1 MSSDS
6 VPPDAV
12 PPDAVLS
19 PPSSV
24 LVLIPAA
31 GSGSRFGG
39 EIPKQF
45 RPLAGT
51 PILLRVIER
60 FFNDD
65 VVKQIIVAVGE
76 PLLANVKQ
84 TERVRFVAGG
94 ATRQESVTNAFAA
107 AEEEFDVVAVHDAV
121 RPFFKRATFHALID
135 AAREYGGAFPAAPVT
150 DTIHVVR
157 DGALVS
163 TPDRSTLVAA
173 QTPQCFRP
181 EVLRETLARA
191 REDQF
196 DATDEAGLAAR
207 YGFVVRAV
215 PGDVSNF
222 KITRAED
229 LAFAEAHFEELSA
242 P

>member
-1 MSSDS
+1 MS
-6 VPPDAV
+6 A
-12 PPDAVLS
+12 
-19 PPSSV
+19 
-24 LVLIPAA
+24 LVIIPAA

-45 RPLAGT
+45 LQLAGT

-60 FFNDD
+60 FFNNPD
-65 VVKQIIVAVGE
+65 VAQIVVAVAE

-94 ATRQESVTNAFAA
+94 ATRQESVTNAFAS
-107 AEEEFDVVAVHDAV
+107 AEGEFDVVAVHDAV
-121 RPFFKRATFHALID
+121 RPFFKAAMFHALID
-135 AAREYGGAFPAAPVT
+135 AARESGASFPAVPVT
-150 DTIHVVR
+150 DTIHVVKE
-157 DGALVS
+157 GFLIS
-163 TPDRSTLVAA
+163 TPNRSALAAA

-181 EVLRETLARA
+181 EVLRDVLARA
-191 REDQF
+191 REERF

-207 YGFVVRAV
+207 YGHTVRV
-215 PGDVSNF
+215 IEGDVANF
-222 KITRAED
+222 KITRPED

>member
-1 MSSDS
+1 M
-6 VPPDAV
+6 
-12 PPDAVLS
+12 
-19 PPSSV
+19 SV
-24 LVLIPAA
+24 LVIIPAA

-60 FFNDD
+60 FFSDD
-65 VVKQIIVAVGE
+65 VVSQIVIAVPE
-76 PLLANVKQ
+76 AAMTNVKQ
-84 TERVRFVAGG
+84 TERVKFVAGG

-107 AEEEFDVVAVHDAV
+107 AEGDYDVVAVHDAV
-121 RPFFKRATFHALID
+121 RPFFKRAMFHELVD
-135 AAREYGGAFPAAPVT
+135 AAREHGASFPVAPVP

-157 DGALVS
+157 EGMLVS
-163 TPDRSTLVAA
+163 TPDRATLAAA

-181 EVLRETLARA
+181 NILRETLARA
-191 REDQF
+191 REERF
-196 DATDEAGLAAR
+196 DTTDEAGLAAR
-207 YGFVVRAV
+207 YGFTVRAV
-215 PGDVSNF
+215 AGDPTNF

-229 LAFAEAHFEELSA
+229 LAFAEAHFEELNK

>member
-6 VPPDAV
+6 VLTPQV
-12 PPDAVLS
+12 
-19 PPSSV
+19 SV

-45 RPLAGT
+45 RQLAGT
-51 PILLRVIER
+51 PVLLRVIER
-60 FFNDD
+60 FFTDD
-65 VVKQIIVAVGE
+65 VVSQIVVAVAE
-76 PLLANVKQ
+76 PLLQNVKQ
-84 TERVRFVAGG
+84 TEKVKFIAGG

-107 AEEEFDVVAVHDAV
+107 ADGDFDVVAVHDAV

-135 AAREYGGAFPAAPVT
+135 AAREHGGAFPAAPVT

-157 DGALVS
+157 DEVLVS
-163 TPDRSTLVAA
+163 TPDRVTLAAA

-181 EVLRETLARA
+181 DVLRATLARA
-191 REDQF
+191 REENF

-215 PGDVSNF
+215 PGDATNF
-222 KITRAED
+222 KITRPED